1 MRKTVT
7 KQNLNNFNPWAE
19 PYQAGSA
26 YTNSTTNPF
35 GLQYNNQDQTNGT
48 FDLNYNNVNSIINP
62 FGLPV
67 NNQNQMYNVPNLAT
81 NATQQQLTNADTN
94 LVNNNNNANVNKAIK
109 QNMPSYFNGT
119 QEQWDALS
127 NGEQQAQI
135 VAGMGNKTPFEQ
147 YGSLASGVGSV
158 MGGVAGLYGAYENSR
173 YQKRQEAMQNRI
185 LNSEDANKSAF
196 ARAAGGTYIP
206 A

>member
-19 PYQAGSA
+19 PYQAGSG
-26 YTNSTTNPF
+26 YTNVNSTTNPF

-48 FDLNYNNVNSIINP
+48 FDLGYNNVNSVINP

-67 NNQNQMYNVPNLAT
+67 NNQNQMYNVPNLVADT
-81 NATQQQLTNADTN
+81 DQQQLTNANAN
-94 LVNNNNNANVNKAIK
+94 LANNNNTQTNNNSNNLDSMLQKIADMNKK
-109 QNMPSYFNGT
+109 SP
-119 QEQWDALS
+119 L
-127 NGEQQAQI
+127 
-135 VAGMGNKTPFEQ
+135 EQ

-173 YQKRQEAMQNRI
+173 YQKRQEAMQNKI